1 MWGQHFRVL
10 CLEIF
15 AISLPRGA
23 EGKKHHLFASDFFQD
38 VEPLPYLRHSEK
50 YNFDINLQVAIEPE
64 GNSTKP
70 SVVCRSNFKY
80 MYWTMLQQLAHHSIT
95 G

>member
-1 MWGQHFRVL
+1 MKKIPNVITTRP
-10 CLEIF
+10 I
-15 AISLPRGA
+15 AASLPRGA
-23 EGKKHHLFASDFFQD
+23 EGKKLHLFANHFFQD

-50 YNFDINLQVAIEPE
+50 YNFDIKLQVAIEPE